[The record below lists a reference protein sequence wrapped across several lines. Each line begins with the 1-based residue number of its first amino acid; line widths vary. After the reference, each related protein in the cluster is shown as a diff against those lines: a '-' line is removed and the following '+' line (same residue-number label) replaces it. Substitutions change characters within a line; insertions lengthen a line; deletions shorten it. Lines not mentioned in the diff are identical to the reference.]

1 MLRKQ
6 GSQRGNAHRWPGARQ
21 SKGAGSLAVA
31 PPRTDRRTAFTR
43 SFAPLAR
50 RRGVFSARRDA
61 IRSATE
67 GIDQPDQRFAYIPPG
82 SILQSA
88 RADVVRLRAKRRQA
102 ACHQVRAVPELPV
115 ADRCRRGEAT
125 AARPT
130 GPTEE
135 SDCRVR
141 SCARRKHRPTW
152 LCPWPYSE
160 SEGAAK
166 RAHRVGVRAIW
177 SSG

>member
-6 GSQRGNAHRWPGARQ
+6 GSQRGNAHRWPEARQ
-21 SKGAGSLAVA
+21 CIGAGCLPVA
-31 PPRTDRRTAFTR
+31 PPRTGRRTAFTR
-43 SFAPLAR
+43 SFTPLAR
-50 RRGVFSARRDA
+50 RRGVFSAHREA
-61 IRSATE
+61 IRSAME
-67 GIDQPDQRFAYIPPG
+67 GIDQPHQKFAYISPG
-82 SILQSA
+82 SIPQSG